1 MAIDQIDNI
10 IVSSQHKKRDPKE
23 QREMT
28 LSENAFVKTKESV
41 WSQIIN
47 EEGGAITN
55 NMGLSKNNNC

>member
-1 MAIDQIDNI
+1 MAIDQIDDT

-28 LSENAFVKTKESV
+28 LSEKAFVKTKESV
-41 WSQIIN
+41 WSQKIN
-47 EEGGAITN
+47 EERGAITN